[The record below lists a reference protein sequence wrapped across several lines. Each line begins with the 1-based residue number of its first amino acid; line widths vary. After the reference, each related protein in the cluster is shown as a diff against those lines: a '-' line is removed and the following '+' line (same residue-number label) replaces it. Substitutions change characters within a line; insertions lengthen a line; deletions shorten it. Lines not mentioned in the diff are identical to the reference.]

1 MFFHMSAPGTPYPGR
16 NPYMRREKMLTITLY
31 KSTAEPERVNKTSYL
46 NDALE
51 LSGDFRES
59 INKMTGSVLI
69 RYNGNLNGYNYLG
82 IPELGRYYFITEQTI
97 ERNGFHRLD
106 LKTDVLY
113 SNKTDILATEA
124 IIARNQTEF
133 DTRLIDDRLKFHALK
148 VVNTIPFPISVRSND
163 CFILAVNG
171 G

>member
-1 MFFHMSAPGTPYPGR
+1 
-16 NPYMRREKMLTITLY
+16 MLTITLY

>member
-1 MFFHMSAPGTPYPGR
+1 M
-16 NPYMRREKMLTITLY
+16 ITFY
-31 KSTAEPERVNKTSYL
+31 KSTAEPNRVDKALYL
-46 NDALE
+46 SDAIT
-51 LSGDFRES
+51 LSTGQFRES
-59 INKMTGSVLI
+59 ADKMTCSI
-69 RYNGNLNGYNYLG
+69 RIQYAGALNGYNYVY
-82 IPELGRYYFITEQTI
+82 ISDFSRYYFVTEHTI
-97 ERNGFHRLD
+97 ERTGVHRFE

-113 SNKTDILATEA
+113 TNKADILATEA